1 MAKKKVDA
9 PLSKPAASKG
19 KRAAA
24 GNGAKGSGEGA
35 KPRAAKKAPAA
46 AKRALTSEEIGHVA
60 GDVWRTLS
68 EGGGQSVAALKKA
81 VDAPD
86 ELVLAAL
93 GWLAREEKLAFDGN
107 GKSVTVSLLS

>member
-1 MAKKKVDA
+1 VAKKKVDA
-9 PLSKPAASKG
+9 PASKPKKAPAVKAS
-19 KRAAA
+19 
-24 GNGAKGSGEGA
+24 NGAK
-35 KPRAAKKAPAA
+35 PQAAKKAPAAA

-60 GDVWRTLS
+60 GDVWRALS
-68 EGGGQSVAALKKA
+68 DGGEQSVAALKKA

-107 GKSVTVSLLS
+107 GKSVTVSLI